1 MKYKICT
8 ITGSRADFGILE
20 PLLMEI
26 KNDKKLRLDLIITGS
41 HVSRVFGS
49 SIEEVKKKNFS
60 TKNIIK
66 IIKKKDDGLS
76 ILNQSA
82 FLINQMSKKLKKL
95 KPNCILILGDRFEI
109 FISAYCAF
117 LMNIPIVHLHGGEE
131 TIGSLD
137 NALRHG
143 ISQMAD
149 LHFVSTNQYFKKI
162 LSLGKEKKTI
172 FNYGSLAIENF
183 SNINFLDKVKLE
195 QNINFKFKKNNLL
208 ITLHPTT
215 KENITFEDQINPTLK
230 ALKKFKE
237 VGKIFTVPNNDIGS
251 KFFIKKIRSFIK
263 KDKNSK
269 FIKSMG
275 FENYSSCL
283 KYVDCVVGNSSSG
296 IIEAPYFNIFSLNI
310 GNRQL
315 GRIKG
320 KSIIDVNYNSLE
332 ISKVIKSILIKKKK
346 NIKFKNPY
354 YKKNTKKNIKSK
366 IKMFL
371 KKIKI
376 KKYDN

>member
-172 FNYGSLAIENF
+172 FNYG
-183 SNINFLDKVKLE
+183 
-195 QNINFKFKKNNLL
+195 
-208 ITLHPTT
+208 
-215 KENITFEDQINPTLK
+215 
-230 ALKKFKE
+230 
-237 VGKIFTVPNNDIGS
+237 
-251 KFFIKKIRSFIK
+251 
-263 KDKNSK
+263 
-269 FIKSMG
+269 
-275 FENYSSCL
+275 
-283 KYVDCVVGNSSSG
+283 
-296 IIEAPYFNIFSLNI
+296 
-310 GNRQL
+310 
-315 GRIKG
+315 
-320 KSIIDVNYNSLE
+320 
-332 ISKVIKSILIKKKK
+332 
-346 NIKFKNPY
+346 
-354 YKKNTKKNIKSK
+354 
-366 IKMFL
+366 
-371 KKIKI
+371 
-376 KKYDN
+376 